1 LLGRGQCVV
10 GEGRDGC
17 GRGPQRIPDDLVVT
31 AGAQQDPDRRGMP
44 VRSAQLVV
52 DHRDVEPER
61 PDVVV
66 PELADLEL
74 DDDVAELLDVE
85 QQQVDEIPRSEFL
98 RLFRFSDYP
107 DLRVGPAPTTRF
119 GIGRRNSP
127 FETAALPRPVACC
140 RVMPL

>member
-1 LLGRGQCVV
+1 MLGRGQCVV

-17 GRGPQRIPDDLVVT
+17 GRGPQRIPDDLVVA

-74 DDDVAELLDVE
+74 DDDLAELLDVE
-85 QQQVDEIPRSEFL
+85 QQQVDEEFIPGAPWFA
-98 RLFRFSDYP
+98 
-107 DLRVGPAPTTRF
+107 GPGWNHARIHGTTFNAWHRH
-119 GIGRRNSP
+119 
-127 FETAALPRPVACC
+127 RPQ
-140 RVMPL
+140 